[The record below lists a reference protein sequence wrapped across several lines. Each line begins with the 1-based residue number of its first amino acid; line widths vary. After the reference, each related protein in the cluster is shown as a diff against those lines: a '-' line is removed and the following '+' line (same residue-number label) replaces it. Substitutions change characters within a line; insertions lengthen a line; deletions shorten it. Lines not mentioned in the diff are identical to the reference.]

1 MGHTDPARPLSRGPT
16 PGQGAACL
24 RSACAATGAGAIL
37 RLGPDDPDALR
48 WLWEHWGTTWSLRRV
63 EMVHYAAE
71 HFAVRFCS
79 ADWPPWLVLRQIQSQ
94 WPELTLTVK
103 VEYG

>member
-1 MGHTDPARPLSRGPT
+1 VGTL
-16 PGQGAACL
+16 
-24 RSACAATGAGAIL
+24 
-37 RLGPDDPDALR
+37 
-48 WLWEHWGTTWSLRRV
+48 GTTWSLRRV